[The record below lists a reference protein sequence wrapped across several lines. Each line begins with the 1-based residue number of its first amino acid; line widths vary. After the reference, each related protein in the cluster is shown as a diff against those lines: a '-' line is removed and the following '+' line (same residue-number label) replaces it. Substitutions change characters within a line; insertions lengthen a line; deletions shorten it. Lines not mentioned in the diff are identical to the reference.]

1 MAYIDKLLNKFN
13 KVKNAVNS
21 IKGIQ
26 SKIQSINYT
35 TAIDAL
41 GIEKGA
47 AEELI
52 NSRRSSLE
60 KQLLSLIHI

>member
-1 MAYIDKLLNKFN
+1 MAIDKLIRKFE
-13 KVKNAVNS
+13 KVKSAINS

-41 GIEKGA
+41 DQAKDE
-47 AEELI
+47 AETLLKARKQNLQKQI
-52 NSRRSSLE
+52 GSS
-60 KQLLSLIHI
+60 